1 MSKVGVGI
9 VGLSAKRGWASMAHV
24 PALRRVPDF
33 ELRGLTG
40 SSLQSAQEAAA
51 KFDVPFFSDDPAALA
66 ARPEIDLVVV
76 AVKVTEHRGPVEAA
90 LNAHKMVYCEWPLGR
105 NLAEAE
111 AMTTLAGRQGVRAFV
126 GLQARAAP
134 TLRYVR
140 DLIQEGYVGDV
151 LSTSVV
157 ASPGPAWNGAVSPAQ
172 KYQLDRANG
181 ATMLTIPCAH
191 TLDALCWIF
200 GELGSIRATLSVRRP
215 QASITGT
222 SETLPMTA
230 PDVLAVSGLFPSGAV
245 ASIHY
250 RTSSPP
256 GTGFRWEINGTRGT
270 LLLTGA
276 NGHLQFG
283 MVGIHGATGA
293 EKELTE
299 LKLPQQYAAADALQN
314 DQSVALAHAYRH
326 VLSDLR
332 SDSHLAT
339 TFADGLVRHRM
350 LEEIERAATA

>member
-1 MSKVGVGI
+1 MKRIGVGI
-9 VGLSAKRGWASMAHV
+9 VGLSAKRGWAGMAHV
-24 PALRRVPDF
+24 PALRRVPEF

-51 KFDVPFFSDDPAALA
+51 KFEVPFFSDDPAALV
-66 ARPEIDLVVV
+66 ARPDIDLIVV
-76 AVKVTEHRGPVEAA
+76 AVKVPEHRGPVEAA

-105 NLAEAE
+105 DLHEAE
-111 AMTTLAGRQGVRAFV
+111 AMTALAGRQGVRAFV

-134 TLRYVR
+134 ALRYVR
-140 DLIQEGYVGDV
+140 DLIREGYVGDAF
-151 LSTSVV
+151 STSVV
-157 ASPGPAWNGAVSPAQ
+157 ASPGPAWSGSVSQAQ
-172 KYQLDRANG
+172 KYQLDRVNG
-181 ATMLTIPCAH
+181 ATMLTIPFGH

-200 GELGSIRATLSVRRP
+200 GELGSIRATLAVRRP
-215 QASITGT
+215 QASVTDTG
-222 SETLPMTA
+222 ETLPMTA
-230 PDVLAVSGLFPSGAV
+230 PDALAVSGVFPGGAV

-250 RTSSPP
+250 RASSPP
-256 GTGFRWEINGTRGT
+256 GTGFRWEINGTKGT
-270 LLLTGA
+270 LLLTGT

-283 MVGIHGATGA
+283 MVGIHGATGP

-299 LKLPQQYAAADALQN
+299 LKLPQQYAAPDALQN

-339 TFADGLVRHRM
+339 SFVDGLVRHRM